1 MVIAAILL
9 TALPQTAV
17 ELKLKLREDEVV
29 RFRNVFNVVTY
40 SPDKIDERVQNSLMS
55 FTFGAEEDGKIA
67 VKAVIEEY
75 EGMDAGSNGAG
86 PAMKQVNLSFDID
99 KKGGAGPVKHTT
111 SNPALEPVGTL
122 LSKTLA
128 GMNSIGFLGLT
139 MPEKTVS
146 VGETW
151 SRKVEA
157 SDFLAP
163 ALAPGGDMF
172 QVDGIYDVLF
182 TLVDVTNVNNK
193 RHARISV
200 DVKGTSEL
208 AINSPELSIAGTLT
222 VSSTSSVLL
231 DLETGLISS
240 AKTDTTANLDVGEAE
255 AQIVMWNLLYRKV

>member
-1 MVIAAILL
+1 MVIAAILFA
-9 TALPQTAV
+9 ALPQTAV

-55 FTFGAEEDGKIA
+55 FTFGAEKDGKIA
-67 VKAVIEEY
+67 VKAVVEEY

-86 PAMKQVNLSFDID
+86 PAMKQVNLSFDLD

-111 SNPALEPVGTL
+111 SNPAFEPVGAL

-151 SRKVEA
+151 SLKVEA

-172 QVDGIYDVLF
+172 QVDGTYDVLF

-200 DVKGTSEL
+200 DVKGKSEL
-208 AINSPELSIAGTLT
+208 AINSPEITIAGTLT
-222 VSSTSSVLL
+222 VTSTSSVLL